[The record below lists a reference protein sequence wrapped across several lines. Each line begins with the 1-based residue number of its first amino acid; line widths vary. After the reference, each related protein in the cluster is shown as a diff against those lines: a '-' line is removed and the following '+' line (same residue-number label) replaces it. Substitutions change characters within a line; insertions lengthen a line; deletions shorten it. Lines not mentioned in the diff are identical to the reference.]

1 MTLRGRT
8 SRLYRLVGSALAATG
23 LLGHGL
29 AMLLLAFLLPSAA
42 EAGVPAYG
50 EICTA
55 EGLVVAAGPEHEE
68 SDRAPGHY
76 PTGPLDPCPVCTAFA
91 HNGSADLPAAFVLTA
106 AAPAGAA
113 PPPVQDA
120 QPPSAGGLIPLSRGP
135 PAVA

>member
-1 MTLRGRT
+1 MPLRGRT
-8 SRLYRLVGSALAATG
+8 SRLYRLLGSCLAVTG

-29 AMLLLAFLLPSAA
+29 AMLLLASLVPSTA

-55 EGLVVAAGPEHEE
+55 EGLVATAGFEHEE
-68 SDRAPGHY
+68 NDRAPGH
-76 PTGPLDPCPVCTAFA
+76 PAGHLDPCPVCTAFA
-91 HNGSADLPAAFVLTA
+91 QYGTADLPAAAALTA
-106 AAPAGAA
+106 TAPAGAV

-120 QPPSAGGLIPLSRGP
+120 RPPSVSGLIPLSRGP